1 MVVADL
7 FPSGRF
13 LRALMHV
20 LGVAAIIQNGRDR
33 ERDHTQAE
41 EEDEHHAQRA
51 GEKPH
56 AGVVLVEDG
65 QRDEHAGKDDGKMRE
80 YIPKF
85 SHVGGFLSKVRSVQ
99 SRLAMGFGTHQGV
112 WPPGK

>member
-1 MVVADL
+1 
-7 FPSGRF
+7 
-13 LRALMHV
+13 MHV
-20 LGVAAIIQNGRDR
+20 LCIAAVIQNGRDR
-33 ERDHTQAE
+33 ERHDREAE
-41 EEDEHHAQRA
+41 EHDENAARRTGQ
-51 GEKPH
+51 KPH
-56 AGVVLVEDG
+56 RGIVLVEDR